1 MHLCLHSH
9 AGETVKIARIAAL
22 VVTCILAAVTGG
34 CAPHSDA
41 SSQRLS
47 IVATT
52 GILADLARNVGG
64 DYVDVHQLIPNG
76 ADPHSWELSLRGI
89 RDIAYADI
97 AVTNY
102 LMLEDH
108 SVIRALD
115 ANLPKDAISLS
126 LAEESA
132 KFGGSLIPL
141 VEDRSLDTPWLGM
154 RVYGDGSLSGAKRS
168 SQVELSVT
176 DVEGPGHACAYITT
190 SFGSPEIAFASRDG
204 FDGGNHW
211 ATDTSILPVGAHQ
224 HMSWVFTQP
233 GVYTLH
239 LRARLRVTA
248 DAEPIELP
256 PSHVTFAVGIDS
268 EKVASD
274 RGLFLLRRGHSDITV
289 DLKSGALTLMVDREK
304 DGGVPEGAPLRE
316 AVEESNGLPS
326 TLASL
331 DIERV
336 LIDVPSRT
344 LRQIPKGRGWE
355 FIGSGDGQA
364 YVLPQAVLGKH
375 VHGDIDPHAWH
386 DIHNAQAYVRVIE
399 NALSTRD
406 PEHSAQYA
414 ANASAYIAKLD
425 ETDREVSQTI
435 AGINPL
441 DRKLVTTHDAYAYLA
456 RAYDFEIAGYLS
468 AQDGS
473 EASIADRKRIAETLK
488 NMKISAVFLEPQKR
502 KRHPV
507 IAQVAEENGVRVCGL
522 YGDTLDADASTY
534 IDMMK
539 ANAHS
544 LSRCLGKDH
553 TS

>member
-1 MHLCLHSH
+1 MKFSRVC
-9 AGETVKIARIAAL
+9 AA
-22 VVTCILAAVTGG
+22 VVTCVLAAALSG
-34 CAPHSDA
+34 CAPSD
-41 SSQRLS
+41 SQKSQRIS
-47 IVATT
+47 VVATT
-52 GILADLARNVGG
+52 GILADFARNVGG

-115 ANLPKDAISLS
+115 ANLPKDAMSLS

-132 KFGGSLIPL
+132 KFGGTLIPL

-154 RVYGDGSLSGAKRS
+154 RVYGDGSQIGAKRS

-176 DVEGPGHACAYITT
+176 GIEGPGQACAYITT

-204 FDGGNHW
+204 FDSANQW
-211 ATDTSILPVGAHQ
+211 ESDTSILPVGAHQ

-239 LRARLRVTA
+239 FRARIRVSP
-248 DAEPIELP
+248 DAEPVALP
-256 PSHVTFAVGIDS
+256 AAKLTFAVGVDAEEIAR
-268 EKVASD
+268 E
-274 RGLFLLRRGHSDITV
+274 RGLFLLRRGHSDLTV
-289 DLKSGALTLMVDREK
+289 DLKSSALTLMVDRER
-304 DGGVPEGAPLRE
+304 DGGVPEGAPIRD
-316 AVEESNGLPS
+316 VPQDSDGLPS

-331 DIERV
+331 DLERV

-344 LRQIPKGRGWE
+344 LREIPKGHGWE

-386 DIHNAQAYVRVIE
+386 DIHNAQAYVRVIQ
-399 NALSTRD
+399 NALATRD
-406 PEHSAQYA
+406 PQHSAQYA

-425 ETDREVSQTI
+425 ELDREVSQAI
-435 AGINPL
+435 ARINPSA
-441 DRKLVTTHDAYAYLA
+441 RQLVTTHDAYAYLA

-468 AQDGS
+468 AQDGT
-473 EASIADRKRIAETLK
+473 EASIADRKRVAETLK

-502 KRHPV
+502 NRHPV
-507 IAQVAEENGVRVCGL
+507 IAQVAQENGVQVCGL
-522 YGDTLDADASTY
+522 YGDTLDAQAPTY
-534 IDMMK
+534 IDMMQ
-539 ANAHS
+539 ANARS
-544 LSRCLGKDH
+544 LSQCLGKDQQ
-553 TS
+553 

>member
-1 MHLCLHSH
+1 MYCHIDAY
-9 AGETVKIARIAAL
+9 AGETVKFARFVSAI
-22 VVTCILAAVTGG
+22 VTCVLAGAAGG
-34 CAPHSDA
+34 CAPHNDA
-41 SSQRLS
+41 SSHRLS

-52 GILADLARNVGG
+52 GILADFARNVGG
-64 DYVDVHQLIPNG
+64 EYVDVHQLIPNG

-115 ANLPKDAISLS
+115 ANLPKDALSLS

-132 KFGGSLIPL
+132 KFGGTLIPL

-154 RVYGDGSLSGAKRS
+154 RVYGDGSQIGAKRS

-176 DVEGPGHACAYITT
+176 GIEGPGHASAYITT

-204 FDGGNHW
+204 VDTGNHW
-211 ATDTSILPVGAHQ
+211 ETDTSILPVGAHQ

-233 GVYTLH
+233 GIYTLH
-239 LRARLRVTA
+239 LRARLRVTP

-268 EKVASD
+268 EEVARE

-289 DLKSGALTLMVDREK
+289 DLKSSALTLMVDRER

-316 AVEESNGLPS
+316 NAEESNGLPS

-344 LRQIPKGRGWE
+344 LREIPKGRGWE

-406 PEHSAQYA
+406 PQHSAQYA

-425 ETDREVSQTI
+425 EVDHEVAQAI
-435 AGINPL
+435 AGIDPIN
-441 DRKLVTTHDAYAYLA
+441 RKLVTT
-456 RAYDFEIAGYLS
+456 

-473 EASIADRKRIAETLK
+473 EASIADRKRVAQTLK
-488 NMKISAVFLEPQKR
+488 NMKTTAVFLEPQKR
-502 KRHPV
+502 SRHPV
-507 IAQVAEENGVRVCGL
+507 IAQVAEESGVQVCGL
-522 YGDTLDADASTY
+522 YGDTLDGQAQTY
-534 IDMMK
+534 IEMMR

-544 LSRCLGKDH
+544 LSQCLGKAH
-553 TS
+553 S